1 MTDLLILFKTG
12 GFMMYPL
19 SVASLITVAIAVER
33 FSLYRRSGTNMALIK
48 AHLPQLLMDGEYR
61 QATALCEKAGGVIGE
76 LLTNAIAHRAVV
88 NNLSEF
94 LSGESIAA
102 ASRLKDHL
110 NYVSAIVT
118 IAPLLGLLGTVT
130 GMINSFD
137 VLSIAEGQPFAITE
151 GVAEALI
158 ATAFGLLVAIVAMMI
173 HVWLSQVVNRLI
185 SDIEMGASL
194 CLTSI
199 KKD

>member
-1 MTDLLILFKTG
+1 
-12 GFMMYPL
+12 MMYPL
-19 SVASLITVAIAVER
+19 LVASLITVTIAVER

-48 AHLPQLLMDGEYR
+48 AHLPQLLMDGEYC
-61 QATALCEKAGGVIGE
+61 QATALCEKAGGIVGG
-76 LLTNAIAHRAVV
+76 LLTNAIAHRRVV

-137 VLSIAEGQPFAITE
+137 VLSIAEGQPFAITG
-151 GVAEALI
+151 GVAEALV

-185 SDIEMGASL
+185 SNIEMGASL

-199 KKD
+199 KED